1 MKAARGARVDQ
12 PTCPLHLPP
21 WSCEPQPEPA
31 APPRQR
37 LILLGIAPN
46 MRLSSFRRLS
56 ELGSGEGTED
66 EAFKGLWDLDVLN
79 SPRTPFKWE
88 HLVALLIV
96 ILSIVAGRWLYDGF
110 FRLLRLSP
118 PLPTAPLPRPSASL
132 TLSMLRTRAGGA
144 QKHHSSWRTS

>member
-1 MKAARGARVDQ
+1 
-12 PTCPLHLPP
+12 
-21 WSCEPQPEPA
+21 
-31 APPRQR
+31 
-37 LILLGIAPN
+37 

-66 EAFKGLWDLDVLN
+66 DSMFKGLWDLDVLN

-96 ILSIVAGRWLYDGF
+96 ILLIVAGRWLYDGF

-118 PLPTAPLPRPSASL
+118 APPPSRPSPPPLCIPHA
-132 TLSMLRTRAGGA
+132 
-144 QKHHSSWRTS
+144 

>member
-1 MKAARGARVDQ
+1 
-12 PTCPLHLPP
+12 
-21 WSCEPQPEPA
+21 
-31 APPRQR
+31 
-37 LILLGIAPN
+37 

-56 ELGSGEGTED
+56 ELGSGEETED

-118 PLPTAPLPRPSASL
+118 PLPPAPLPHPSASL
-132 TLSMLRTRAGGA
+132 TLSMLRTREQVGLRNTIRAGEPA
-144 QKHHSSWRTS
+144 DQER

>member
-1 MKAARGARVDQ
+1 
-12 PTCPLHLPP
+12 
-21 WSCEPQPEPA
+21 
-31 APPRQR
+31 
-37 LILLGIAPN
+37 

-118 PLPTAPLPRPSASL
+118 PLPPAPLPRPSASL
-132 TLSMLRTRAGGA
+132 TLSMLRIHEQVGLRNTIRAGPPADQG
-144 QKHHSSWRTS
+144 R